1 MTAKDLKNALLQE
14 AVQGKLVPP
23 ACRQAGKLQAKIPS
37 AKDGQWFVYVIECED
52 GSFYKGFTTDLQKRY
67 EQHCNGTGADWT
79 KTHKP
84 KQLYYWEIHYS
95 EESALQREKYLKSG
109 VGREWF
115 KNEVVDKPE
124 NWSSA
129 RDLLEEIR
137 KEKSK
142 LVKEGK
148 LKKEKPL
155 PELTEEEIPFD
166 IPENWCWCRLGEICN
181 EIKRGKSPKYADK
194 SNFLAFA
201 QKCNVKT
208 GGIDLSLA
216 LYLDENSIGRYSE
229 ADNLIQDD
237 IVINSTGGGTMGR
250 VGLYETKVPAGI
262 KGVYPDSH
270 VTVIRS
276 IGNINQHYLYYVLKL
291 NQPVLEKNG
300 TGSTNQTEL
309 KPAVLADF
317 VIPLP
322 PLDEQK
328 RIVAT
333 IEKFMPLIEEYGKK
347 ETELK
352 ALNEQIGTL
361 TKKAILQ
368 EAVQGKLVPQIA
380 AEGNAKDLLEEI
392 KKEKAKLVKEGKL
405 KKEKTL
411 PEITEDEI
419 PFDIPESWCWC
430 RLGDIVSILGD
441 GIHGTPNYDIS
452 GNYYFVNGN
461 NLNNGKIEIKSDT
474 KKVNQSEYEKYKK
487 ELNKNTVFVSING
500 TLGNVAFYE
509 NENIILGKSACYFN
523 LIKNEMKKFI
533 YWLIKTKY
541 FLDYANQEATG
552 TTIKNV
558 SLTAMRNFPLPLP
571 PLAEQKR
578 IVAAIEKMLPLCEKL
593 GG

>member
-1 MTAKDLKNALLQE
+1 MTGKDLKNALLQE

-142 LVKEGK
+142 LIKEGK

-155 PELTEEEIPFD
+155 PEIKEEDIPFD
-166 IPENWCWCRLGEICN
+166 IPENWCWCRLGELVDTNIGLTYSPSDIITEGGTEVLRSNNIQNGKIVYDNLVHVSKNVPEKCLSKKGDLLICARN
-181 EIKRGKSPKYADK
+181 GSKALVGKSALIEQDGM
-194 SNFLAFA
+194 AFGA
-201 QKCNVKT
+201 FMAIVRSPINPYILHFINSPVYRAK
-208 GGIDLSLA
+208 
-216 LYLDENSIGRYSE
+216 LDGVNTTTINQITQ
-229 ADNLIQDD
+229 DNL
-237 IVINSTGGGTMGR
+237 R
-250 VGLYETKVPAGI
+250 ETV
-262 KGVYPDSH
+262 
-270 VTVIRS
+270 
-276 IGNINQHYLYYVLKL
+276 
-291 NQPVLEKNG
+291 
-300 TGSTNQTEL
+300 
-309 KPAVLADF
+309 F
-317 VIPLP
+317 PLP
-322 PLDEQK
+322 PLAEQK
-328 RIVAT
+328 RIVAA

-368 EAVQGKLVPQIA
+368 EAVQGKLVPTCLPAGRQIV

-405 KKEKTL
+405 KKEKLLT
-411 PEITEDEI
+411 EITEDEI
-419 PFDIPESWCWC
+419 PFEIPESWCWC
-430 RLGDIVSILGD
+430 RL
-441 GIHGTPNYDIS
+441 
-452 GNYYFVNGN
+452 
-461 NLNNGKIEIKSDT
+461 
-474 KKVNQSEYEKYKK
+474 SEYIDIRDGTHDSPKFYDTGVPFVTS
-487 ELNKNTVFVSING
+487 KNLDNG
-500 TLGNVAFYE
+500 TLDFSSSKFISE
-509 NENIILGKSACYFN
+509 EDH
-523 LIKNEMKKFI
+523 KKFSARSFVEDGDI
-533 YWLIKTKY
+533 LFAMIGSIGNPVIVKKEFDFSFKNMALFKRYFKEKTNMQYIFYYLSYIQTELKKI
-541 FLDYANQEATG
+541 ATG
-552 TTIKNV
+552 GVQSFIGLGTFREM
-558 SLTAMRNFPLPLP
+558 LFPLP

-578 IVAAIEKMLPLCEKL
+578 IVAAIEKLLPLCKKFGE
-593 GG
+593 